1 MHPLGNVFLLD
12 LAFDLGFLVYRRL
25 HSATI
30 FREIYAK
37 ITLKSS
43 IWGHMC
49 IILVHFWGPL
59 GYAGVIL
66 GVQGSTFY
74 ECEALMATAGRQGVT
89 FLVSG
94 GPGVP

>member
-1 MHPLGNVFLLD
+1 MLD
-12 LAFDLGFLVYRRL
+12 LALGFGFLVYRRL

-37 ITLKSS
+37 IVLKSS
-43 IWGHMC
+43 IWEHMC
-49 IILVHFWGPL
+49 IILVHFRGPL

-89 FLVSG
+89 FLVLGGAG
-94 GPGVP
+94 GP